1 VGTWSGKTGVWDQWR
16 WKIKKLA
23 LGLFFSLV
31 FTHLVPAIQEY
42 GIPWVQAR
50 MFFGLLDSPWFDFA
64 YYYALP
70 VYTYWYIFGPLLVL
84 LAPLLGPVFR
94 LSIGTVKYF
103 VGTLLLM
110 CAEVVDFLVE
120 STTYT
125 PSKRRRRR
133 HPSSSSSSP
142 GSEDSED
149 YTSQRRLRMNQRFS
163 IRQRTTT
170 RRNVPPEDT
179 SEEEEAIEENEES
192 ELDSGSYDDVYR
204 RGVSAEDIFDNL
216 QNGVTKMARICIF
229 LLILLLPIWFAISMP
244 FLYYNNHA
252 ECHQDRLGHM
262 NNAKECEERGYSAP
276 AFRKLCIHSKKE
288 VQKSVVYCALQGT
301 MRDLELFF
309 WNTIS
314 SPYVIVYLC
323 LILVLVLGRSGVRLA
338 KRRDYHAMRGWY
350 TTKEGDHGDYG
361 EYGNGNGGG
370 NAMKNVTLYREPPK
384 QCTIHMDP
392 PPH

>member
-1 VGTWSGKTGVWDQWR
+1 MGSVEMQNKKISFGVVFFFGLSSSCSRNPGIRESGNPRVR
-16 WKIKKLA
+16 
-23 LGLFFSLV
+23 
-31 FTHLVPAIQEY
+31 
-42 GIPWVQAR
+42 AR
-50 MFFGLLDSPWFDFA
+50 MLFGLLDSPWFDFA

-120 STTYT
+120 STTST
-125 PSKRRRRR
+125 PSKRRRR

-142 GSEDSED
+142 ESEDRED
-149 YTSQRRLRMNQRFS
+149 YTGQRRLRMSQRFS
-163 IRQRTTT
+163 IRQRTTTT

-179 SEEEEAIEENEES
+179 SEEEEAIEENEEN
-192 ELDSGSYDDVYR
+192 ELDSGSYDDAYR

-216 QNGVTKMARICIF
+216 QNGVTKMARICIL

-252 ECHQDRLGHM
+252 ECHQDHLGHM
-262 NNAKECEERGYSAP
+262 NNVKECEERGYSAP

-301 MRDLELFF
+301 MRDLQLFF

-338 KRRDYHAMRGWY
+338 KRRDHDMRGWY
-350 TTKEGDHGDYG
+350 TTKEGDYGEYG
-361 EYGNGNGGG
+361 EYGNGG

-384 QCTIHMDP
+384 QCTIHMGP